1 MKESTVL
8 LMCPLYPPTQR
19 RLEETYQV
27 HRLWEAKDPEA
38 LIAKLAPQLQ
48 VVVTSGGRG
57 IDAATLAKLPGVKLV
72 SCFGVGVDAIDTA
85 YCASHGIAVTNTPD
99 VLTDDVA
106 DLAVALMIASLR
118 RIAEAD
124 RFVRAGKWLKGSL
137 PLGTAVAG
145 RKVGIVGMGRIG
157 QAIADRC
164 RAFKTEI
171 AYHGP
176 RAKPVDDRYFPDLV
190 ALATWADV
198 LIVAT
203 PGGAAT
209 RGLVSAKVLEAL
221 GPQGHLVN
229 IARGSVVDEKAM
241 VRLLV
246 EKKLG
251 GAALDVFEDEPNVP
265 AELLGL
271 DTVVLQPHQGSGT
284 TQTRQAMG
292 DLTVDNVDAFFA
304 GKPLLTPFTSPA

>member
-1 MKESTVL
+1 MKENTVL
-8 LMCPLYPPTQR
+8 LMCPLYPPTQQ
-19 RLEETYQV
+19 RLEETYPV
-27 HRLWEAKDPEA
+27 HRLWEAADEEA
-38 LIAKLAPQLQ
+38 LIAKLAPTLQ

-106 DLAVALMIASLR
+106 DLAVALMITSLR

-124 RFVRAGKWLKGSL
+124 RFVRAGQWLKGSL

-145 RKVGIVGMGRIG
+145 RKVGIIGMGRIG
-157 QAIADRC
+157 QAIAERC
-164 RAFKTEI
+164 AAFKTEL

-176 RAKPVDDRYFPDLV
+176 RPKPVDYRYFPDLV

-198 LIVAT
+198 LIAAC

-209 RGLVSAKVLEAL
+209 RGLVSGKVLEAL
-221 GPQGHLVN
+221 GPQGLFVN
-229 IARGSVVDEKAM
+229 IARGSVVEEEAM

-246 EKKLG
+246 ERKLG
-251 GAALDVFEDEPNVP
+251 GAALDVFQDEPNVP
-265 AELLGL
+265 AALLTL
-271 DTVVLQPHQGSGT
+271 DSVVLQPHQGSGT
-284 TQTRQAMG
+284 SQTRQAMG
-292 DLTVDNVDAFFA
+292 DLTVDNVDAYFA
-304 GKPLLTPFTSPA
+304 GKPLVTPYKA